1 MEGWSRVTI
10 LSGTSHPVSVQGN
23 EVSNN
28 SQYLK
33 KVRNFCALEVLKP
46 INDHLVYS
54 IFVNSAMTL
63 MSLSYLVER
72 TNWKKKLSI
81 LYYRLW

>member
-1 MEGWSRVTI
+1 MELNLYILLFSFRNTVGGMTF

-23 EVSNN
+23 EHTNN
-28 SQYLK
+28 SQYL
-33 KVRNFCALEVLKP
+33 KVRNFCALVVLKP

-63 MSLSYLVER
+63 MSLRYLVER
-72 TNWKKKLSI
+72 TN
-81 LYYRLW
+81 